1 MTCPTFIN
9 LKVLTDCIGFRQEQS
24 ITDLQRDCLL
34 KLAICRPNLGRR
46 SPYSALSRAATAGK
60 AGGGVGSEGGSGSS
74 GGKPLMWPPLWRPFM
89 PKIGRGGPAQ

>member
-60 AGGGVGSEGGSGSS
+60 ASG
-74 GGKPLMWPPLWRPFM
+74 GGKPLMWPPLWRPCM